1 LAAIACDCG
10 DQASRMEP
18 AQTLSTRSGVPF
30 GIWPVKPKSPA
41 PTLFIFAATM
51 EETLDDPYFRQ
62 SGNVL
67 GHRGYLCVS
76 LDLPCHGPQRRP
88 GEPDGLTGWRE
99 RCDRGEDF
107 MEEFTA
113 RARAVLDYLVEEGL
127 TDPKRVAAC
136 GTSRGGFAALHFAA
150 SEPRVKCVAAFAPVV
165 DLGALTEF
173 KGAEARP
180 LVRRLDL
187 TSRADDLAGR
197 ALWLIVGD
205 RDERVGT
212 DHVVAFARRVTT
224 RSLAKRRPA
233 LVDLHVM
240 SEPRGHTTPVGAPED
255 AAGWI
260 DRQIRSN

>member
-1 LAAIACDCG
+1 
-10 DQASRMEP
+10 MEP
-18 AQTLSTRSGVPF
+18 AQTLSTRSGVQF
-30 GIWPVKPKSPA
+30 GIWPVKPNAAS

-51 EETLDDPYFRQ
+51 KEALDDPYFRQ

-67 GHRGYLCVS
+67 GRGGYLCVS
-76 LDLPCHGPQRRP
+76 VDLPCHGPQRRP
-88 GEPDGLTGWRE
+88 DEPNGLAGWRK

-107 MEEFTA
+107 MEEFTT
-113 RARAVLDYLVEEGL
+113 RARAVLDYLVEQGL

-173 KGAEARP
+173 MGAEKQP

-187 TSRADDLAGR
+187 MSRADDLAGR
-197 ALWLIVGD
+197 AYWLIVGD
-205 RDERVGT
+205 RDERIGT

-224 RSLAKRRPA
+224 CSLAKRGLA
-233 LVDLHVM
+233 LVDLHVV
-240 SEPRGHTTPVGAPED
+240 SEPRGHTTPVGAPEE
-255 AAGWI
+255 AAEWI